1 MFRLKEI
8 NVGYG
13 DVHIVYG
20 VSLEIEK
27 GEIVSLVGSNGA
39 GKTTILRA
47 ISGLLRLLTGEI
59 LFEGICLNQLRP
71 AQIVDLGISQ
81 VPEGRML
88 FGSMSVE
95 INLEMGA
102 VRKEA
107 GKNKGLNL
115 EKVFALFPILEKR
128 RKQRAGSLSGGEQ
141 QMLAIARSLMSGP
154 KLLLMDEPSFGLAP
168 LLVKNI
174 LDAVTKIRK
183 DGATVLLVEQN
194 LVQALKISDRGYIL
208 ETGRIV
214 QTGSGTD
221 LLRDENIKKKYL
233 GI

>member
-1 MFRLKEI
+1 
-8 NVGYG
+8 
-13 DVHIVYG
+13 
-20 VSLEIEK
+20 
-27 GEIVSLVGSNGA
+27 
-39 GKTTILRA
+39 
-47 ISGLLRLLTGEI
+47 
-59 LFEGICLNQLRP
+59 
-71 AQIVDLGISQ
+71 
-81 VPEGRML
+81 ML

-107 GKNKGLNL
+107 RKNKGLNL

-128 RKQRAGSLSGGEQ
+128 RRQRAGSLSGGEQ
-141 QMLAIARSLMSGP
+141 QMVAIARSLMCGP

-194 LVQALKISDRGYIL
+194 LVQGLKISDRGYIL